1 MNSEDKPAQLKPN
14 RAMPKRKD
22 PSPWWRKLFSSNW
35 WWYGE
40 VNPDPATLPP
50 VEERPKFWRLDTS
63 AMIVGLLS
71 LMLLDEL
78 STLLNSRS
86 WTFNQTETTVG
97 TLVGVKYSHPQL
109 QIETSPTVVTAVAF
123 PTPSITGSPG
133 RGGALQ
139 GWLEIV
145 DEVARRQVECPDLR
159 LELDTQ
165 LWRMSLN
172 PSETVWEVRCT
183 SGPVLIPRQ
192 RIEQVFAANQ
202 FKARLLSYSFIF
214 FVVLLFSVLI
224 IRRERKRYV

>member
-1 MNSEDKPAQLKPN
+1 MNSEEKPVQPKPY
-14 RAMPKRKD
+14 RAMSKRKD
-22 PSPWWRKLFSSNW
+22 PSPWWRKLLSSNW

-50 VEERPKFWRLDTS
+50 KEDRPKFWRVDTS

-71 LMLLDEL
+71 VMLLDEF
-78 STLLNSRS
+78 STALNSRF
-86 WTFNQTETTVG
+86 WAFNQTRITVG

-109 QIETSPTVVTAVAF
+109 LIETSPAVVMPIAF

-139 GWLEIV
+139 GWSELV

-165 LWRMSLN
+165 VWRMSVN
-172 PSETVWEVRCT
+172 PSETVWEIRCT
-183 SGPVLIPRQ
+183 SGPVLIPRK

-202 FKARLLSYSFIF
+202 FKARSLSYSFLF
-214 FVVLLFSVLI
+214 VVVLLFSVLI